1 MKLRGSFM
9 KEQYLDLRIKVSS
22 IRNQIIELNRIHNDL
37 NVLLKNSML
46 INDEI
51 YNSDLFNSFNVIN
64 NQIVSDINGSII
76 PIIDSKV

>member
-46 INDEI
+46 IDDKI

>member
-9 KEQYLDLRIKVSS
+9 KEQYLDLRIKISS

-46 INDEI
+46 IDDKI

-64 NQIVSDINGSII
+64 NQIVFDINGSII

>member
-9 KEQYLDLRIKVSS
+9 KEQYLDLRIKVSF
-22 IRNQIIELNRIHNDL
+22 IKNQIIELNRIHNDL
-37 NVLLKNSML
+37 NVILKNSML

>member
-1 MKLRGSFM
+1 M

>member
-1 MKLRGSFM
+1 M
-9 KEQYLDLRIKVSS
+9 KEQYLDLRIKISS

-46 INDEI
+46 IDDKI

>member
-1 MKLRGSFM
+1 M

-37 NVLLKNSML
+37 NVFLKNSML
-46 INDEI
+46 IDDKI
-51 YNSDLFNSFNVIN
+51 YNSDLFNSFNVIS

-76 PIIDSKV
+76 PIIDSKCSF

>member
-1 MKLRGSFM
+1 M
-9 KEQYLDLRIKVSS
+9 KEQYLDLRIKISS

-46 INDEI
+46 IDDKI

-64 NQIVSDINGSII
+64 NQIVFDINGSII